1 MFNFCK
7 CKKRFLHVQ
16 ANWRFF
22 FTQVGKTGK
31 GNDSKPYFLKIF
43 KKEKKNSRDLVKK
56 NPVQ

>member
-43 KKEKKNSRDLVKK
+43 KKEKKTPETL
-56 NPVQ
+56 